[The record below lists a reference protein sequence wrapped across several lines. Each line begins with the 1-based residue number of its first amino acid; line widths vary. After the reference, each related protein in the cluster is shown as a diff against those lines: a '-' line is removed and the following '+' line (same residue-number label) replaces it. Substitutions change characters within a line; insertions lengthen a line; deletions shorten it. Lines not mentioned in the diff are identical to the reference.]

1 MPRIYIEGS
10 LYYITLEG
18 DRGCLLF
25 KDGRDKEKYLRLLS
39 HYKKKYKFK
48 LFSFLLL
55 PDKIFLLLEP
65 TAFATISK
73 IMHALN
79 SNYSKYFNNKYN
91 LRGHLFKERYK
102 AKLAEKELYL
112 LELSRYIHLL
122 PRKLN
127 LVRQSGNYKWSSY
140 PLYLNSS
147 NELNLYLSRFNLRLE
162 RKDFDY
168 FCGRREA
175 YQKFVEAASREEINK
190 FGKKIY
196 RRRILGKKSF
206 VDRAKKICAEKKN
219 KAKPSQ
225 PKEVAYQATKAVN
238 DFSQNF
244 YQKAKKRPRLVLVS
258 LLLVFFTGAA
268 YLSVSYVF
276 QLKRTMNQALTLKQA
291 GQARLEEKVESL
303 REEVK
308 KELGEKYRA
317 DIISYRAMKAQFER
331 IKAQNQNSDKIKGGI

>member
-55 PDKIFLLLEP
+55 PGKIFILIEP

-102 AKLAEKELYL
+102 AKLVEKESYL

-122 PRKLN
+122 PRKLS
-127 LVRQSGNYKWSSY
+127 LVQKADSYKWSSY
-140 PLYLNSS
+140 PSYLNNTPALGKNLSQL
-147 NELNLYLSRFNLRLE
+147 ELDKAELLQYFSGSGQNYKKFIEELSAQQI
-162 RKDFDY
+162 D
-168 FCGRREA
+168 
-175 YQKFVEAASREEINK
+175 KFA
-190 FGKKIY
+190 KKIY

-291 GQARLEEKVESL
+291 GQARLEEKVKSL

-331 IKAQNQNSDKIKGGI
+331 IKEQSQDSDKIKGGI